1 MQSLPVSIRHRYSH
15 LAEYDPSSLDI
26 RHLRRLDDIRTVHPY
41 ESVRRKLLFQN
52 LHAHQRQNRLRTS
65 LKPYPYKVQLVLQ
78 RYLLTAAAIKHI
90 PQQPAQVMDSTLGPC
105 GIELYEGIDIVQSIE
120 QEMRIELLPQI
131 LQFGL

>member
-1 MQSLPVSIRHRYSH
+1 MLNAVVKSRQT
-15 LAEYDPSSLDI
+15 D
-26 RHLRRLDDIRTVHPY
+26 T
-41 ESVRRKLLFQN
+41 
-52 LHAHQRQNRLRTS
+52 HQFYIL
-65 LKPYPYKVQLVLQ
+65 PYKVQLVLQ

-105 GIELYEGIDIVQSIE
+105 GIKLYEGIDIVQSIE